1 MATQT
6 CRAASRQLMA
16 QGRQEMERGDTRQA
30 SEKGWG
36 AAAQMVKD
44 ISERRGWEHRSHASL
59 FTAVSTLV
67 EETGDDEIRR
77 LFAVASSLHVN
88 FYENWDTAQN
98 VSAGLNDV
106 QRFLDKLDL
115 LR

>member
-1 MATQT
+1 MATET
-6 CRAASRQLMA
+6 YRTASRQLLA
-16 QGRQEMERGDTRQA
+16 QGREELERGDTRQA

-44 ISERRGWEHRSHASL
+44 VAERRGWEHRSHASL
-59 FTAVSTLV
+59 YTAISRLV
-67 EETGDDEIRR
+67 DETGDDELRR

-88 FYENWDTAQN
+88 FYENWDNAQN

-106 QRFLDKLDL
+106 QRFLDKLAL
-115 LR
+115 LP